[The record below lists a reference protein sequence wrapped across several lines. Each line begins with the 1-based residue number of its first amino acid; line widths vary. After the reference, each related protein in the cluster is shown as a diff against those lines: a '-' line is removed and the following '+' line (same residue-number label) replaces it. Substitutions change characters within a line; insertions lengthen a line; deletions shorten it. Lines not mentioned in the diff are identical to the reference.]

1 MKQSDQ
7 SYFEFVSSD
16 PQRVQTFQNVMDA
29 YNGARG
35 NWVDLYPTDRLVA
48 DWNPDR
54 PLLVDAGG
62 GKGLDIMRF
71 RERHSGL
78 PSGSLVLQELEAAVP
93 TISVHES
100 IKVMGHNLFEEQPV
114 KGASPSPLSSCGS
127 FSNVS

>member
-1 MKQSDQ
+1 
-7 SYFEFVSSD
+7 
-16 PQRVQTFQNVMDA
+16 MDA
-29 YNGARG
+29 YNTARG

-48 DWNPDR
+48 NWNPDR

-114 KGASPSPLSSCGS
+114 KGASSSPSSSCGS